1 MVVGDVM
8 VKKPFTVKKDFS
20 LRKAHDLMVDKS
32 IRHLPVVDGSKLL
45 GIITESDIRSAFV
58 QSAGESGSKPA
69 ALPNP
74 DKMKVQD
81 YMTKNP
87 MTVFPET
94 HVEDAALMIYKNKI
108 GGLPVLKN
116 NKLVGIISILDMV
129 GLFIELMGIIHSS
142 SRVDVVI
149 GKDPEKFDEV
159 SKIIHKQNLNI
170 IGVSMAPY
178 PKDHN
183 KRVYSFRLDLCDTK
197 VVAKAIKKAGFKVLA
212 AIE

>member
-20 LRKAHDLMVDKS
+20 LRKAHELMVEKS
-32 IRHLPVVDGSKLL
+32 IRHLPVVDGGKLL
-45 GIITESDIRSAFV
+45 GIITESDIRAAFV
-58 QSAGESGSKPA
+58 QVAGKSGSKPVG
-69 ALPNP
+69 LPDP
-74 DKMKVQD
+74 KKMKVQD
-81 YMTKNP
+81 YMTKKP
-87 MTVFPET
+87 LTVFPET
-94 HVEDAALMIYKNKI
+94 HIEDAALMIYKNKI

-159 SKIIHKQNLNI
+159 SKIINNRNLNI
-170 IGVSMAPY
+170 ISVSIAPY
-178 PKDHN
+178 PKDKN
-183 KRVYSFRLDLCDTK
+183 KRVYSFRLDLCNTK
-197 VVAKAIKKAGFKVLA
+197 VVAREIKKAGFKVLA